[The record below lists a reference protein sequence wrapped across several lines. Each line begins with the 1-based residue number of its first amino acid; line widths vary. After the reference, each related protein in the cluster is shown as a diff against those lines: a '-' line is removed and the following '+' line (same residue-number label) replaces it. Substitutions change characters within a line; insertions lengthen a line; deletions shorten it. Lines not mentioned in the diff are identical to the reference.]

1 MSVRS
6 VGASRRTP
14 LVRWVLGL
22 DAFVA
27 RTRPA
32 WWWVGQLA
40 VVLLGVHLAADR
52 LDDLITAGL
61 VATGIP
67 WPEPEQPITLG
78 TWSAVLL
85 ELYVAGWA
93 MVAWFRA
100 SDGPVA
106 NFRGWVD
113 RATPHAIAAAVFWAP
128 ASLAGAW
135 VIAMATEDLVAPWW
149 ATGASLIGWIAAA
162 MAVWRLAWPGLVRV
176 VRNTPKPH
184 HLWDGILSI
193 WPVVVV
199 AGLAVRYGLPVW
211 GWLP

>member
-1 MSVRS
+1 M
-6 VGASRRTP
+6 G
-14 LVRWVLGL
+14 
-22 DAFVA
+22 
-27 RTRPA
+27 

-52 LDDLITAGL
+52 LDDLITTGL

-93 MVAWFRA
+93 AFSWFRA
-100 SDGPVA
+100 GDLPVVTA
-106 NFRGWVD
+106 AAWAA

-128 ASLAGAW
+128 TGLAGAW
-135 VIAMATEDLVAPWW
+135 VIAMATEDVVAPWW
-149 ATGASLIGWIAAA
+149 TTGASLIGWIVAA
-162 MAVWRLAWPGLVRV
+162 MAIWRLAWPGLVRV
-176 VRNTPKPH
+176 VRNAPVPH
-184 HLWDGILSI
+184 HRWDGILTI
-193 WPVVVV
+193 WPAVIVS
-199 AGLAVRYGLPVW
+199 GLAIRYGLPIW